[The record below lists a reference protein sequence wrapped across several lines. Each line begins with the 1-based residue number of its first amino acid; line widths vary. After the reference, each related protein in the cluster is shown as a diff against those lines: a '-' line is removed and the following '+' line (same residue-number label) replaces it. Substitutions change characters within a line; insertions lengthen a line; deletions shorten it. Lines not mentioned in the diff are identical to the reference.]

1 MKKVVFLTLEDEL
14 ATGAVLEPPEVLL
27 VLLGDSAAVLA
38 VLPVL
43 SGLSSLTFGGELR
56 GLVLEEV
63 VSAEKLL
70 LITLLI

>member
-27 VLLGDSAAVLA
+27 VLLGDNAVLA